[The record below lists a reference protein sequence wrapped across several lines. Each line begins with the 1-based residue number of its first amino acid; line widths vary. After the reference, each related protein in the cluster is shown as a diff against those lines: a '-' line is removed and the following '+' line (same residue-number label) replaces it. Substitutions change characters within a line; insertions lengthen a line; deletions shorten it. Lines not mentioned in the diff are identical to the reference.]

1 MAFLPISDKETSVVY
16 SIKNTAK
23 IKKENLIEL
32 LNLHNPKYKIKKI
45 KKISS
50 SELFSASL
58 RNYYHK
64 NILAFGELT
73 HKIHPLAGQ
82 GFNMTI
88 RDIKILLEIIQNKID
103 LGLQLNS
110 SVNQEFQNN
119 IKHRNFIFSNGIDFI
134 YEFFNYESKV
144 KNNFL
149 LNSLKYIGSKNS
161 INNMLKKIADTG
173 LNY

>member
-1 MAFLPISDKETSVVY
+1 
-16 SIKNTAK
+16 
-23 IKKENLIEL
+23 
-32 LNLHNPKYKIKKI
+32 
-45 KKISS
+45 
-50 SELFSASL
+50 
-58 RNYYHK
+58 
-64 NILAFGELT
+64 
-73 HKIHPLAGQ
+73 
-82 GFNMTI
+82 MTI
-88 RDIKILLEIIQNKID
+88 RDIKIILEIIQNKID

-149 LNSLKYIGSKNS
+149 LNSLKYIGGKNS
-161 INNMLKKIADTG
+161 INSMLKKLADTG